1 MDDPIGRWLLE
12 ALLLALSALM
22 GLMLSALENANENK
36 IEEAAQEDHRLRPL
50 LKLLD
55 SPKPTIAAL
64 QGLRV
69 LFLMLFAA
77 LLTVM
82 CQSEGIHPAVTA
94 LLCCLAS
101 APVGLVLCMMVPEKL
116 GRPVTSRP
124 GENIYTR
131 VSSVLESLLNA
142 AENIKS

>member
-22 GLMLSALENANENK
+22 GLMLSAIENANENK

-77 LLTVM
+77 VLP
-82 CQSEGIHPAVTA
+82 GIRAGGAGFMHDGA
-94 LLCCLAS
+94 
-101 APVGLVLCMMVPEKL
+101 
-116 GRPVTSRP
+116 
-124 GENIYTR
+124 
-131 VSSVLESLLNA
+131 
-142 AENIKS
+142 